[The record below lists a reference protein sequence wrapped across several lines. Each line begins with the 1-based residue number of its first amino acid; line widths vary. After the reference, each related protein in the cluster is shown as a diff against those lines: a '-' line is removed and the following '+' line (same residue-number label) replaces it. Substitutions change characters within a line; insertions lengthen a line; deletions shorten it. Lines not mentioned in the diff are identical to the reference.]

1 MVHYFVVDFGNSG
14 DFYNIGVLGDDKH
27 KIEEYLKEQSQN
39 VRYLKSCERKKK
51 TGKNIGVG
59 IIVSCRYLSRCPKGL
74 APDTR
79 GTVI

>member
-1 MVHYFVVDFGNSG
+1 MVHYFVVDYGNTG
-14 DFYNIGVLGDDKH
+14 DFYNVGVLGENKDL
-27 KIEEYLKEQSQN
+27 IEEYLKTQSRN

-51 TGKNIGVG
+51 TGKDIGGG

-74 APDTR
+74 TPDSR

>member
-1 MVHYFVVDFGNSG
+1 MVHYFVVDYGNTG
-14 DFYNIGVLGDDKH
+14 DFYNVGVLGESKDL
-27 KIEEYLKEQSQN
+27 IEEYLKTQSRN

-51 TGKNIGVG
+51 TGKDIGVG

-74 APDTR
+74 TPDSR